1 MLLYMISAM
10 QQCFFHSFIHSLD
23 RDWISMHFGNLR
35 TTSSNKAQ
43 SLFLKI
49 LAEQRNLFSKKR
61 GFVGGGRETWPNK
74 LYCVFILWVENGR
87 TITYKWL
94 YLTVDKT
101 IYAVVSS
108 LVLLIR
114 PLSSFLPLSVVLSP
128 ALTLQASCPIH
139 PQPTALL

>member
-1 MLLYMISAM
+1 MGEQS
-10 QQCFFHSFIHSLD
+10 
-23 RDWISMHFGNLR
+23 R
-35 TTSSNKAQ
+35 TNDS
-43 SLFLKI
+43 
-49 LAEQRNLFSKKR
+49 
-61 GFVGGGRETWPNK
+61 
-74 LYCVFILWVENGR
+74 
-87 TITYKWL
+87 

-114 PLSSFLPLSVVLSP
+114 LLSSFLPLSVVLSP